1 MAHYDGPAFNRE
13 GQKPDSPAQ
22 KAQEPITYHSV
33 DPMSQFVTPPSVASR
48 TSKAPVIN
56 YADITAKMQRPDD
69 AVILIAGADD
79 VAVDEDSA
87 EPVAGVQA
95 QTPSVTAKAPET
107 TSSAQ
112 PAPSPTQVDSAHAA
126 KRTPRAVPVE
136 DEWWPVELNAEPV
149 VLRDDSPAEQ
159 QHRSTV
165 SALTPNFAPLP
176 DWNATHD
183 AVAAYLRRK
192 QQ

>member
-22 KAQEPITYHSV
+22 KTQEPITYHSV

-79 VAVDEDSA
+79 SAVDKDSA
-87 EPVAGVQA
+87 EPVAVTQVE
-95 QTPSVTAKAPET
+95 TPGATAKAPAT

-112 PAPSPTQVDSAHAA
+112 VDSAHVA

-176 DWNATHD
+176 DWNVTHD
-183 AVAAYLRRK
+183 AVAAYLRQK